1 MCEPFLVV
9 AFACAKVF
17 LTVSNNL
24 FTLRGRVLSSEV
36 KRLNALRSCLA
47 VCIGALLLLSVM
59 PSAMAYQ
66 GDGDELQFSEG
77 PLGYVAEE
85 SRLVVNNGN
94 VTIWFQEYKP
104 MVHIYSAG
112 DGTGTGFAVAV
123 KGIYELDQAGEPVAL
138 LSMYRPYPVTEWVT
152 DGQFNSTS
160 SVSVA
165 YQESTRTVDVAFTL
179 TANEFLVGNPSFN
192 CTPVLALDGTGNQ
205 HDAVGKATATVVFHI
220 SAMTGYVKFD
230 LNVDKWT
237 WVNSSGDRL
246 SLLLAIEGHEMTDAF
261 GGRPTLDEVLVGE
274 NSGNETQL
282 RYTVHNTYCRDSV
295 RILGPALIEE
305 GYLTWANV
313 ATAAYSNGSVADLQ
327 VNALMFNCS
336 SNQTAAS
343 HLLFVFTVPDGWE
356 TNYASLQYDPFIG
369 IGQLM
374 PAAQQ
379 PEGPVAPAGNWELHL
394 PYPAPF
400 VVLAAVAGVAAVLL
414 IAFIALTL
422 RKD

>member
-123 KGIYELDQAGEPVAL
+123 KGIYELDQAGKPVAL

-165 YQESTRTVDVAFTL
+165 YQESTQTVDVAFTL
-179 TANEFLVGNPSFN
+179 TANEFLVSNPSFN

-261 GGRPTLDEVLVGE
+261 GGRPTLDGVLVGGE
-274 NSGNETQL
+274 Q
-282 RYTVHNTYCRDSV
+282 R
-295 RILGPALIEE
+295 
-305 GYLTWANV
+305 
-313 ATAAYSNGSVADLQ
+313 Q
-327 VNALMFNCS
+327 
-336 SNQTAAS
+336 
-343 HLLFVFTVPDGWE
+343 
-356 TNYASLQYDPFIG
+356 
-369 IGQLM
+369 
-374 PAAQQ
+374 
-379 PEGPVAPAGNWELHL
+379 
-394 PYPAPF
+394 
-400 VVLAAVAGVAAVLL
+400 
-414 IAFIALTL
+414 
-422 RKD
+422 